1 MDVISGLY
9 KSIRFL
15 NQRGLIEGCPGVI
28 KQILDMLIQDHRVE
42 EIKGEELRTK
52 ITSACHNAPS

>member
-1 MDVISGLY
+1 
-9 KSIRFL
+9 
-15 NQRGLIEGCPGVI
+15 LIVGCPGVI

-42 EIKGEELRTK
+42 EIKGEELRRK

>member
-1 MDVISGLY
+1 MDVIPASTRASASLT
-9 KSIRFL
+9 K
-15 NQRGLIEGCPGVI
+15 RGLIEGCPGVI

-42 EIKGEELRTK
+42 EIRGEELRTK